1 MSAKYCT
8 IPQQSTPYS
17 TSTQNCSSVL
27 CPSDQKLSRTCL
39 CLYPYMGTL
48 YFRAPSFSDLGNSS
62 YFVSLE
68 KKLVTSFT
76 SRQLPID
83 SVSLSDT
90 KINDDKYLQ
99 MSLEVFPANQLRFN
113 VKEVLTIGF
122 LLSNQT
128 FKPPSDFG
136 PFYFIGQEYIGFSG
150 K

>member
-1 MSAKYCT
+1 
-8 IPQQSTPYS
+8 
-17 TSTQNCSSVL
+17 
-27 CPSDQKLSRTCL
+27 
-39 CLYPYMGTL
+39 MGTL

-113 VKEVLTIGF
+113 FKEVLTIGF

-136 PFYFIGQEYIGFSG
+136 PFIFIGQEYKEFSG